1 MNQNACRTDVE
12 RFCSR
17 LPQWFGPQSASAQTV
32 VVTRAPAVVDV
43 MGGCGEECGGL
54 VLAGALDVAVAAAVA
69 LRADGQVVICWMGER
84 DRPVEYSFSAPA
96 VLSGNGALDLAP
108 LNAAP
113 ALHAQGARVIL
124 LLIKQLA
131 AAGAADA
138 LRSGATVILQSD
150 WPADAQIDLVGV
162 IAAAAAEA
170 LSAAC
175 ALTMEV
181 VHKAEACRA
190 ACEAAGCLAPS
201 QRVPL
206 AALLGEPGSLLLL
219 RATSQ
224 PSPSALELPEGVTIA
239 ALDAEVGRPVAA
251 QRHHDSRVAAMM
263 GHTIIRELI
272 RADGRK
278 DNIDASH
285 LAGITPA
292 DFVERFRNRMPT
304 KLTGKAFHD
313 RHGKL
318 DHDTLAVDPARI
330 YKVRSR
336 AEHIIYENKRVHEFA
351 SYVSKARR
359 TGDEADLA
367 TAGDLM
373 YASHWSHSQRCG
385 VGTLETDLIIA
396 ALRERGPARGFFGA
410 KSTGYGTGGGVV
422 VLMRDTPECHDA
434 LALLLNDLSKRT
446 ERRIRVFRGAASGA
460 ARFGARPLA
469 QAASVAG

>member
-1 MNQNACRTDVE
+1 MHMTQNACRTDVE

-17 LPQWFGPQSASAQTV
+17 LPQWLGPQAASAQTV

-69 LRADGQVVICWMGER
+69 LRADGQVVICWMGDR
-84 DRPVEYSFSAPA
+84 DRPIEYSFAAPA
-96 VLSGNGALDLAP
+96 VLSGNGSLDLAP
-108 LNAAP
+108 LGAAP

-150 WPADAQIDLVGV
+150 WPLDAQIDLVGV
-162 IAAAAAEA
+162 IAAAVAEA
-170 LSAAC
+170 ISAAC
-175 ALTMEV
+175 ALNLDV
-181 VHKAEACRA
+181 VKKAEACRV
-190 ACEAAGCLAPS
+190 ACEAAGSPDPS
-201 QRVPL
+201 RRVPL

-219 RATSQ
+219 RAASQ
-224 PSPSALELPEGVTIA
+224 PSPSALELPEGITIA
-239 ALDAEVGRPVAA
+239 ALDAEVGRPVAD
-251 QRHHDSRVAAMM
+251 QRHYDSRVAAMM
-263 GHTIIRELI
+263 GHAIIRDLI
-272 RADGRK
+272 KADGRK
-278 DNIDASH
+278 DNIDANH

-304 KLTGKAFHD
+304 KLTGKAFGEK
-313 RHGKL
+313 HGKL
-318 DHDTLAVDPARI
+318 KHETLAVDPART

-351 SYVSKARR
+351 SFVSKARR
-359 TGDEADLA
+359 TGEDTDLS
-367 TAGDLM
+367 TAGELM

-396 ALRERGPARGFFGA
+396 ALRERGPTRGFFGA
-410 KSTGYGTGGGVV
+410 KSTGFGTGGGVV
-422 VLMRDTPECHDA
+422 VLMRDTHECHDA
-434 LALLLNDLSKRT
+434 LALLLGDLSKRT

-460 ARFGARPLA
+460 ARFGAKPLA
-469 QAASVAG
+469 EAVAG